1 VQRSTLRRYRRPTLA
16 KGHFA
21 EGGPFEPFACT
32 CVTWCFWN
40 ILASTRGCFRAGASA
55 PVALKELTVS
65 STASLL
71 GVLPKL
77 YRGGKTI
84 WFRGHA
90 NHRWHLE
97 PALARLGKLNH
108 EMQLIKR
115 FKQNAFQFL
124 GRVPKD
130 EWEWIFL
137 MQHYRVPTRLLDW
150 TESPLIGLYFAVS
163 DKPRKRVETAA
174 ALWCLYPQ
182 KLNEISGLALDP
194 PGDIPAFGDEMEL
207 NDYLPTS
214 VHAQQATS
222 KNPLAIIAPRQFE
235 RIYAQQ
241 GVFTILHRKRIRIDE
256 LKDQKGDQAH
266 LVKLKIPKRAVL
278 KLRKELGFLRI
289 NKLTIFPQLEHVA
302 ESATESILQ

>member
-1 VQRSTLRRYRRPTLA
+1 VPLRVET
-16 KGHFA
+16 
-21 EGGPFEPFACT
+21 
-32 CVTWCFWN
+32 
-40 ILASTRGCFRAGASA
+40 IDS
-55 PVALKELTVS
+55 VAR
-65 STASLL
+65 LL
-71 GVLPKL
+71 GVLPDL
-77 YRGGKTI
+77 YRRGRTM

-90 NHRWHLE
+90 NHNWHLE
-97 PALARLGKLNH
+97 PSLARLKKLNC

-163 DKPRKRVETAA
+163 DTTRKHVETDA

-194 PGDIPAFGDEMEL
+194 PGDIPAFGDEIEL
-207 NDYLPTS
+207 EDYLPS
-214 VHAQQATS
+214 RVHAQQATS

-241 GVFTILHRKRIRIDE
+241 GVFTILHRKAVRIDE
-256 LKDQKGDQAH
+256 LKDQQGNQSH
-266 LVKLKIPKRAVL
+266 LVKLRIRRAAIV
-278 KLRKELGFLRI
+278 KLRRELGFLRI

-302 ESATESILQ
+302 ESAAEGILQ